1 MKLDDYEQS
10 LVEIAKEISFYLQK
24 GGASK
29 ADADDISQD
38 LFVKLLESDIDLP
51 FSKLRAWMYRTAI
64 RKYIDSYR
72 RHVTYQAILQKEF
85 FTEAATLTPFDQE
98 DTSDLE
104 DILKQLPEVY
114 FLVIDLFYFQD
125 FSIKEISRLLGVR
138 QATVKMRLSR
148 ARKQIKKLIEKEG
161 KTYEFT
167 KPL

>member
-1 MKLDDYEQS
+1 MKLDDYEES

-24 GGASK
+24 GGALK

-51 FSKLRAWMYRTAI
+51 FEKLRAWMYRTAI
-64 RKYIDSYR
+64 RKYIDNYR
-72 RHVTYQAILQKEF
+72 RHMTYQSILRKEF
-85 FTEAATLTPFDQE
+85 FTQSALTPFDQE

-104 DILKQLPEVY
+104 EILKQLPETY

-125 FSIKEISRLLGVR
+125 FSIKEISGLLDIR

-148 ARKQIKKLIEKEG
+148 ARKQLKKLIEKEG

-167 KPL
+167 KSF